1 MFAATRSDFGERL
14 DSAEAFLR
22 GLDETEE
29 EDADPE
35 PVPGE
40 DPLTATAGQTLDGDW
55 LVRRVLGTGA
65 TARALLVE
73 RLSET
78 DDGETVYEHRVL
90 KVALDEQ
97 KAVALRAEARVLDV
111 VGGGVIVRKEDG
123 PRLLGARTVL
133 DLQYGGGTDLDGGT
147 LGALLRAEGRLTY
160 HQLERFGN
168 DLFHALDQLAARGV
182 RHRDLKPDNFAV
194 FERADRSKQLMLL
207 DFSLAEASER
217 DVAAGT
223 RGYLDPFLGTAR
235 RPVFDDH
242 AERYAAAVTLH
253 EMASGARP
261 VWGDGITDPRTTADE
276 APTISAELF
285 EPALRDEL
293 VAFFRRALHRD
304 VDRRFDAVAQMHAA
318 WRDVFLVSDAAAP
331 ATTPVTVGLDP
342 RSLEES
348 REAAAQAAQR
358 DTPLDAAGLSPRAVS
373 VAQSFGASTVGELLD
388 VPLHQI
394 ARARG
399 AGAVIRKEINRRHK
413 QWAAQLAAAVPAVRD
428 DAPFAVDELVSL
440 LMPTTARRGSKKAD
454 VARMTL
460 ALPGEH
466 DTPPPW
472 IPQVEIAGR
481 LGIAQA
487 SVSRHQQVLFKEWAE
502 TPWLEQVRDELVELL
517 AAAGRVS
524 VADELA
530 AGLRARRGSAVA
542 EPDRAA
548 AFAAAVVRAA
558 VEAEIWAGLHA
569 DDEEIRDRGPRLAV
583 QRRGDSVLIALE
595 SLPGTDAPSA
605 AELADYAHQL
615 GRRADEL
622 AETEPM
628 PGRGAVVR
636 ELRAVDAPDGLA
648 PLADTRLV
656 ALAAAA
662 SRCALVSPRLE
673 LYRRGLDLVR
683 ALRAAQAGAGVRRK
697 IGITVDDL
705 LGRVR
710 ARFPEIAVPDRAHAR
725 ADGGGAAGGRLRA
738 DVRPR
743 LGAGSSLPSS
753 RRRGGRSRS
762 AARRWA
768 GASSVDSTRTRRCGR
783 GWSRRWS
790 AAGSSRS
797 PCAAGTCPAPPRR
810 SQGRTTSGWST
821 SGRSSSRSSVPSSR
835 SAARTGTR
843 C

>member
-1 MFAATRSDFGERL
+1 M
-14 DSAEAFLR
+14 
-22 GLDETEE
+22 
-29 EDADPE
+29 
-35 PVPGE
+35 
-40 DPLTATAGQTLDGDW
+40 
-55 LVRRVLGTGA
+55 
-65 TARALLVE
+65 
-73 RLSET
+73 
-78 DDGETVYEHRVL
+78 
-90 KVALDEQ
+90 
-97 KAVALRAEARVLDV
+97 
-111 VGGGVIVRKEDG
+111 
-123 PRLLGARTVL
+123 
-133 DLQYGGGTDLDGGT
+133 
-147 LGALLRAEGRLTY
+147 
-160 HQLERFGN
+160 
-168 DLFHALDQLAARGV
+168 

-261 VWGDGITDPRTTADE
+261 VWGDGITDPRTTTDE
-276 APTISAELF
+276 APAISAELF

-304 VDRRFDAVAQMHAA
+304 VDRRFDSVAQMHAA

-413 QWAAQLAAAVPAVRD
+413 QWATQLAAAVPAVRD

-440 LMPTTARRGSKKAD
+440 LMPTTARRASKKAD

-502 TPWLEQVRDELVELL
+502 TAWLEQVRDELVELL

-530 AGLRARRGSAVA
+530 AGLRARRGSAA
-542 EPDRAA
+542 EGPVRAA
-548 AFAAAVVRAA
+548 TFAAAVVRAA

-636 ELRAVDAPDGLA
+636 ELRAVDAPEGLA

-710 ARFPEIAVPDRAHAR
+710 ARFPEIAVPTGLTHVQMEEALREAGFELTYDLDR
-725 ADGGGAAGGRLRA
+725 GRFVPPELEA
-738 DVRPR
+738 
-743 LGAGSSLPSS
+743 
-753 RRRGGRSRS
+753 
-762 AARRWA
+762 
-768 GASSVDSTRTRRCGR
+768 
-783 GWSRRWS
+783 
-790 AAGSSRS
+790 
-797 PCAAGTCPAPPRR
+797 PRR
-810 SQGRTTSGWST
+810 SVSVSSTTLGRGFVSGLDPHEAMRARLVSAVERGGFLALT
-821 SGRSSSRSSVPSSR
+821 LRGRHLPGAAEALARAYDVRMVDVGAIFLEEFRALVAERGQDWDKVLTVDARFTETGHLPRGLASYVRAAWEQVRGRLADVSDNGTVLFLHDAGLVGRYADAGGHELLVGLQAAARSPAAAPHGLWLLCPGD
-835 SAARTGTR
+835 SAAATPHLDGLMVEVTEVSERLVLDGDFLDGLR
-843 C
+843 AGVSDVA